1 MMTRMRRR
9 LKYIGIILL
18 FICIFTGCGNVEQS
32 TVTGGGETDAS
43 QKASDKVLQ
52 LVDEAIAGAND
63 AVTNI
68 KLAMQAQKDL
78 LETEVIEVPESIP
91 VLAPAP
97 VVGGTTAPETAPVPG
112 TVIPEPIPGTTVP
125 EAAPVLDPAAG
136 EALPPEYYEFTQSD
150 ESYFADALFIGDSRT
165 VGLQMYGYLS
175 NADYFAT
182 PGLSV
187 YSLPRTKLTVGER
200 KDVKLTELLEQK
212 EYKKIYLMLGIN
224 ELGYNFEKTVSKY
237 KELVTQLQQQEPG
250 AVIYVCANL
259 HVTALRDEN
268 DKTHNNANIDR
279 INAEIAALEDKKNI
293 FYLDIN
299 ELFDDANG
307 DLGKEYASDDT
318 HVSGEYY
325 EEWCVWLQQHTIV
338 K

>member
-1 MMTRMRRR
+1 MTRMRRK
-9 LKYIGIILL
+9 LKYIGMLL
-18 FICIFTGCGNVEQS
+18 LIWMLTGCGNTEQNS
-32 TVTGGGETDAS
+32 EYGAGGNTTSE
-43 QKASDKVLQ
+43 KASDKVLQ

-68 KLAMQAQKDL
+68 KQALQAQKDL

-97 VVGGTTAPETAPVPG
+97 VVGGTNAPETAPVTG
-112 TVIPEPIPGTTVP
+112 AVTPEPVPGTTTS
-125 EAAPVLDPAAG
+125 EAAPVPDPAAG
-136 EALPPEYYEFTQSD
+136 EALPPEQYEFTQGD
-150 ESYFADALFIGDSRT
+150 ENYFADALFIGDSRT
-165 VGLQMYGYLS
+165 VGLQMYGSLGS
-175 NADYFAT
+175 ADYFAT

-187 YSLPRTKLTVGER
+187 YSLPRTKLTVGEL
-200 KDVKLTELLEQK
+200 KEVTLVELLEQK
-212 EYKKIYLMLGIN
+212 DYQKIYLMLGIN

-237 KELVTQLQQQEPG
+237 KELVAQLQQQEPE
-250 AVIYVCANL
+250 AILYVCANL

-279 INAEIAALEDKKNI
+279 INAEIAALEDKQNI

-299 ELFDDANG
+299 ELFDDVNG

-318 HVSGEYY
+318 HVSREYY
-325 EEWCVWLQQHTIV
+325 DEWCSWLMQHIIV